1 MPYLQ
6 AILRAFPSIAIKNDL
21 IWLVGTKDSLQLGK
35 GSLKLG
41 KGSLHCIKHLNFAS
55 WHKWFTA
62 TKEMFSAVGK
72 RFTTLHKRFWW
83 WYAVNAGV
91 VHISLSSLLH
101 HNSNVAYIYLYSCVD
116 MQIFFPLFHNGYYFV
131 VCFNFLANKVEIIHS
146 ISQNNV
152 DNGAILVCVSL
163 LVIFYITFSSF
174 CYYNP
179 LNIWSYLL

>member
-1 MPYLQ
+1 MPHLQ

-21 IWLVGTKDSLQLGK
+21 IWLVVAKDSLQLGK
-35 GSLKLG
+35 GSLQLG

-62 TKEMFSAVGK
+62 IKERFSAVGK
-72 RFTTLHKRFWW
+72 RFTTLHKRFWC

-91 VHISLSSLLH
+91 VHISLSPLLH
-101 HNSNVAYIYLYSCVD
+101 HNSNVAYICLYSCVD

-131 VCFNFLANKVEIIHS
+131 VCFNFLAKKVEIIHS
-146 ISQNNV
+146 ISHNNV

-163 LVIFYITFSSF
+163 LVIFYIIFSSF
-174 CYYNP
+174 CYSNP